1 MPDNEVLKVIK
12 EQGFKAFFDYA
23 SIGIIMVNS
32 RLEILLAN
40 QFAGKIFGYES
51 SELLGER
58 IDILIPGRF
67 PTSKWN
73 Q

>member
-40 QFAGKIFGYES
+40 QFAGKILAMNLQSYLEKGLTF
-51 SELLGER
+51 
-58 IDILIPGRF
+58 
-67 PTSKWN
+67 
-73 Q
+73 